1 MLVKRKILYTRHPFD
16 ESIWLPIKEEW
27 RAIYLGTNIDLSL
40 MLSLVE
46 PYLRFWVL
54 RLRRSSMDE
63 LLLSLV
69 SYFRNPERALKVIR
83 RLVRRS
89 ELGLSDLQYLMIEVL
104 RSKKRI
110 YSKLTPRQAAFF
122 LHRFFLFKLKDLI
135 RSNMA
140 SMPSQDDIRQALYPT
155 PYTEPV
161 HPTIF
166 PITPQIELYLNRT
179 EEELASLFSTYEVD
193 VGRTKKQLFLKL
205 RRQIKGL

>member
-1 MLVKRKILYTRHPFD
+1 MLVRRKILYSRHPFD
-16 ESIWLPIKEEW
+16 ESVWLPLKEEW
-27 RAIYLGTNIDLSL
+27 RAIYLDSKRDLTS

-46 PYLRFWVL
+46 PYLRLWVL
-54 RLRRSSMDE
+54 RLRRSSPDE

-69 SYFRNPERALKVIR
+69 SYFRNPEKALKAIR
-83 RLVRRS
+83 RLVRRD
-89 ELGLSDLQYLMIEVL
+89 ELGLSDLQFLMIEVL

-122 LHRFFLFKLKDLI
+122 LHRFFLFKLKDLV

-140 SMPSQDDIRQALYPT
+140 PVPSPDAIREALYPV

-161 HPTIF
+161 HPNLF
-166 PITPQIELYLNRT
+166 PITPQIELYLSRT

-193 VGRTKKQLFLKL
+193 IGRTKKQLFLKL